1 MKDHGM
7 DLIKLG
13 QALGS
18 LQTQPTAL
26 IQNNNNQ
33 ANSQGGDDKPKTT
46 KEPLIVFEPHYADN
60 KN

>member
-1 MKDHGM
+1 
-7 DLIKLG
+7 
-13 QALGS
+13 

-33 ANSQGGDDKPKTT
+33 ANSQGGEDKPKTT